1 MLAKI
6 GFILIILGAMMG
18 ESESLKV
25 PFVMM
30 TLGAILLWIGRKAVR
45 YDEKE

>member
-25 PFVMM
+25 PFAMM
-30 TLGAILLWIGRKAVR
+30 TLGAILLWVGERTVR